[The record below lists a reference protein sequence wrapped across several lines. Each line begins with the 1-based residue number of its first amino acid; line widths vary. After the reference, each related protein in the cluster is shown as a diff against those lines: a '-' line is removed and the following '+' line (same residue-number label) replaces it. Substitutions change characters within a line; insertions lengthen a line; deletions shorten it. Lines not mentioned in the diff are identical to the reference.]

1 MVNEDRVKK
10 LYKIAIYEETEEK
23 EHRQVG
29 QYYRSDYIGK
39 EVVKSFFM
47 GSIAYLIMA
56 VLWIISNWD
65 LVLHQINTL
74 QIIDTAIVMIVLYA
88 IFLIAYLFATA
99 VVYYFRYKHSKKKLD
114 VYMENLKVAH
124 SMFEREEKLKM

>member
-1 MVNEDRVKK
+1 MVNEERVKQ
-10 LYKIAIYEETEEK
+10 LYKIAIYEKTEEK

-39 EVVKSFFM
+39 EVVKSFFT
-47 GSIAYLIMA
+47 GSFAYLIMA
-56 VLWIISNWD
+56 ALWMISNWS

-74 QIIDTAIVMIVLYA
+74 EIIDTVIVMLVIYVL
-88 IFLIAYLFATA
+88 FMLMYLFATML
-99 VVYYFRYKHSKKKLD
+99 VYYFRYKHSKKKLEN
-114 VYMENLKVAH
+114 YMENLKVAH